1 MFVMMVIVSHTPN
14 LPLIGE
20 KRRSET
26 SLCQPDLAM
35 MTADNPT
42 LADDEESLAAY
53 GSALGDA
60 FERIAAAWFVRLVE
74 ERSPGATAY
83 DEAAN
88 QLEAAA
94 QATVAG
100 LRALLAADITR
111 QQIGPLEVLR
121 RSVVGVPTHV
131 LKGMQAPVAIRDDFA
146 QSNFPDDVYG
156 LTPASFGDVDPS
168 LHEPGLVWGAAKA
181 HVHLRRRRDAAR
193 E

>member
-1 MFVMMVIVSHTPN
+1 MFLMMVIVSHAPN

-20 KRRSET
+20 KHRSET
-26 SLCQPDLAM
+26 GLYQPDLAA
-35 MTADNPT
+35 MTADSPT

-60 FERIAAAWFVRLVE
+60 FERIAVAWFVRLVE
-74 ERSPGATAY
+74 ERSPGATAC
-83 DEAAN
+83 DEVAN

-94 QATVAG
+94 QDTVAG
-100 LRALLAADITR
+100 LRVLLAADTTR
-111 QQIGPLEVLR
+111 QQVGPLEVLR
-121 RSVVGVPTHV
+121 RSVVGVPTQM
-131 LKGMQAPVAIRDDFA
+131 LKGVQAPLAIRDDFA